1 MIPQRRILV
10 AFIVASIVGIL
21 AIAMA
26 TVWLKTSNPVNSTQ
40 VVVAN
45 RPITAGI
52 AISADDVKLIDI
64 AKEALPLGAAHK
76 VELLFGRISKVN
88 IAPGEIILDRMLN
101 LPGATGGL
109 AYSIT
114 PGMRA
119 ISMGVN
125 EISDVAGFVL
135 PGKYVDVLLTAKDD
149 SGRPTSKILLNRI
162 LVLAVAQDRLA
173 TDEAKPKLA
182 SSVTLELTPSQA
194 NQLDEGRS
202 LGTLSLT
209 LRNQSE
215 SNAAVVPTDDKLKKS
230 ISTENGVE
238 VIRGT
243 TVRIESGL
251 RGK

>member
-26 TVWLKTSNPVNSTQ
+26 TVWLKTSNPANSTQ

-135 PGKYVDVLLTAKDD
+135 PGNYVDVLLTAKDD
-149 SGRPTSKILLNRI
+149 SGRPTSKILLNRV
-162 LVLAVAQDRLA
+162 LVLAIAQDRLA
-173 TDEAKPKLA
+173 QDEAKPKLA
-182 SSVTLELTPSQA
+182 SSVTLEVTPTQA

-230 ISTENGVE
+230 ISNENGVE

>member
-1 MIPQRRILV
+1 
-10 AFIVASIVGIL
+10 
-21 AIAMA
+21 
-26 TVWLKTSNPVNSTQ
+26 
-40 VVVAN
+40 
-45 RPITAGI
+45 
-52 AISADDVKLIDI
+52 
-64 AKEALPLGAAHK
+64 
-76 VELLFGRISKVN
+76 
-88 IAPGEIILDRMLN
+88 
-101 LPGATGGL
+101 
-109 AYSIT
+109 
-114 PGMRA
+114 
-119 ISMGVN
+119 MGVN

-135 PGKYVDVLLTAKDD
+135 PGNYVDVLLTARDD
-149 SGRPTSKILLNRI
+149 SGRPTSKILLNRV
-162 LVLAVAQDRLA
+162 LVLAIAQDRLA
-173 TDEAKPKLA
+173 QDEAKPKLA
-182 SSVTLELTPSQA
+182 SSVTLEVTPSQA

>member
-26 TVWLKTSNPVNSTQ
+26 TVWLKTSNPANSTQ

-135 PGKYVDVLLTAKDD
+135 PGNYVDVLLTAKDD
-149 SGRPTSKILLNRI
+149 SGRPTSKILLNRV
-162 LVLAVAQDRLA
+162 LVLAIAQDRLA
-173 TDEAKPKLA
+173 QDEAKPKLA
-182 SSVTLELTPSQA
+182 SSVTLEVTPSQA

-215 SNAAVVPTDDKLKKS
+215 SNTAVMPTDDKLKKS

>member
-26 TVWLKTSNPVNSTQ
+26 TVWLKTSNPANSTQ

-135 PGKYVDVLLTAKDD
+135 PGNYVDVLLTAKDD
-149 SGRPTSKILLNRI
+149 SGRPTSKILLNRV
-162 LVLAVAQDRLA
+162 LVLAIAQDRLA
-173 TDEAKPKLA
+173 QDEAKPKLA
-182 SSVTLELTPSQA
+182 SSVTLEVTPSQA

>member
-1 MIPQRRILV
+1 MIQQRRTLI
-10 AFIVASIVGIL
+10 AFIVASSVGIL
-21 AIAMA
+21 AIAIA
-26 TVWLKTSNPVNSTQ
+26 TIWLKTSNPINSAQ

-45 RPITAGI
+45 RAITAGI
-52 AISADDVKLIDI
+52 AISAEDVKLIDI
-64 AKEALPLGAAHK
+64 AKEAVPLGAAYK
-76 VELLFGRISKVN
+76 VDLLLGRVSKVN
-88 IAPGEIILDRMLN
+88 ITDGEIILDRMLN

-125 EISDVAGFVL
+125 EISHVAGFVL
-135 PGKYVDVLLTAKDD
+135 PGNYVDVLLTAKDD
-149 SGRPTSKILLNRI
+149 SGRPSSKILLNRV
-162 LVLAVAQDRLA
+162 LVLAIAQDRLA
-173 TDEAKPKLA
+173 QDETKPKLA
-182 SSVTLELTPSQA
+182 SSVTLEVTPTQA

-215 SNAAVVPTDDKLKKS
+215 SNLAVAPVDDKVKKS
-230 ISTENGVE
+230 ISAENGVE

-243 TVRIESGL
+243 TIRIESGL